1 MADKKDPDQAEL
13 EFKICRDINNM
24 GESVRDRFKAMFTQY
39 EQANQLND
47 EEEKEHRALE
57 LKYEKLY
64 QEVYAKRALLLSGEK
79 SAVDAELIMKFDE
92 RAEIFEDKET
102 FPDVETRH
110 CDVKEI
116 QNTPAGVSGFWLKA
130 MCANQ
135 MVASHVHEKDRPI
148 LGYLQ
153 NITMDQHEEDFGFD
167 LTFHFEKNSYFAE
180 TELKKQFFMKQ
191 QMTVER
197 AVGTTISWTP
207 GSDVTKTKKKKG
219 KGKKKVN
226 VTVKCESFFNLFETV
241 EASKL
246 KKSMPGDDSEEE
258 EDPEAEQLEDDM
270 ELGTAIRDDLIP
282 LALEYYLGVIEQQE
296 DDDDDG
302 DDDDDDDEE
311 DMPKPKKTKKPSAG
325 ASDKSAEGKD
335 GETGKDKEQE
345 CK

>member
-1 MADKKDPDQAEL
+1 MQKDPDQAEL
-13 EFKICRDINNM
+13 EFKMCRDINNM
-24 GESVRDRFKAMFTQY
+24 GESVRDRFKAMFTTY
-39 EQANQLND
+39 EVANTLND

-79 SAVDAELIMKFDE
+79 TAVDADLIKTFDE
-92 RAEIFEDKET
+92 RVEIFKDTET
-102 FPDVETRH
+102 FPDVETSI

-153 NITMDQHEEDFGFD
+153 NITMDQHEEDYGFD

-197 AVGTTISWTP
+197 AVGTPISWTA

-246 KKSMPGDDSEEE
+246 KKPMPGDDSEEE

-282 LALEYYLGVIEQQE
+282 LALEYYLGVIEQHH
-296 DDDDDG
+296 
-302 DDDDDDDEE
+302 DDDEDNDDE
-311 DMPKPKKTKKPSAG
+311 DSDEDEMPKPKKAKKPSAG
-325 ASDKSAEGKD
+325 ASAAAT
-335 GETGKDKEQE
+335 GEAGEPGKEQE